1 MEIKLGQKVKCKV
14 TGIQG
19 IATSKCEYINGCVH
33 YGVTPL
39 STDGK
44 YPDTSYIDY
53 QQLEIVDNGILSG
66 DKTDDDVL
74 RQAPIRRGGPQINA
88 PRH

>member
-19 IATSKCEYINGCVH
+19 IVTAKCEYINGCVH
-33 YGVTPL
+33 YGVTPP

-53 QQLEIVDNGILSG
+53 QQLEIIDDGIFSENTSEDNVSS
-66 DKTDDDVL
+66 KASTK
-74 RQAPIRRGGPQINA
+74 RGGPQINA
-88 PRH
+88 PRC